1 MPHSARI
8 FSFSRPDHLQRHVQD
23 CHLRYFDPDA
33 LLWCPHPSCPDAL
46 DGVEDFQGHA
56 LIVHNVIQ
64 LIWVARHSST
74 PNCLAIKACTEQY
87 LGDFQLL
94 G

>member
-56 LIVHNVIQ
+56 LIVHNVY
-64 LIWVARHSST
+64 A
-74 PNCLAIKACTEQY
+74 
-87 LGDFQLL
+87 
-94 G
+94 